1 MESEGCV
8 LKNMTFADKLFEYAI
23 AAPCFAPER
32 DGRFSS
38 RQIRAMAYFALRS
51 LWRAQGIR
59 YQSCYFDQSVI
70 RLILRTDLLPEYID
84 DAILLWMMKQDHSFH
99 DLAYAILYVVLVGN
113 AFYKEA
119 AATYSKP
126 DYNVLYH
133 AWLDF
138 RAHAKITFAPIVPE
152 GRVAHAV

>member
-1 MESEGCV
+1 M
-8 LKNMTFADKLFEYAI
+8 KNITFADRLFESAI

-32 DGRFSS
+32 DDRFQS

-51 LWRAQGIR
+51 LWRARGIR
-59 YQSCYFDQSVI
+59 YQSYDFDQSVI
-70 RLILRTDLLPEYID
+70 RQILQTDIMPDYLD
-84 DAILLWMMKQDHSFH
+84 DAIRLWMMKRDHSFY
-99 DLAYAILYVVLVGN
+99 DLAYAILYVVLVGD

-119 AATYSKP
+119 AAMYSRP

-138 RAHAKITFAPIVPE
+138 RAHAKIEFAPIVPE
-152 GRVAHAV
+152 GRVACAV